1 MAGKKIPFSINRN
14 DVRPLFN
21 QVVDGFRDAIISGY
35 YKPGDKIPSSR
46 DLCPLLEVSRI
57 VTKAALEQLASEGLV
72 ASRPRIGSV
81 VRDRNAKQWKGR
93 VLFVVPETNG
103 SYFINVL
110 IGTAREILMSEGW
123 LFHQVTLGCDAQ
135 RRHDLSRLDVALRV
149 STDLVLTLW
158 DRADIL
164 KRLSASGIPFVT
176 ISECPCSVAG
186 ASGRIRY
193 PHRSFVPSLVR
204 DCVAAGVRCVEQV
217 GFMRSTYN
225 AAPALRRAGIKM
237 KETVIPPD
245 RDWMSTYM
253 DIKRPVMEAFG
264 RRLAKGVRGA
274 NLPDLFYFD
283 DDIVASAALMAL
295 AYNGVKVPRDVRVV
309 ALSNVGFGP
318 CFPVQLARVE
328 MDPFVAGRTVARA
341 ALSFLTGD
349 GIPPDATIQ
358 PEYVRGDSF
367 PVPQK
372 TSTSTTRESK
382 GTQG

>member
-1 MAGKKIPFSINRN
+1 MLVGKQIPFSINRN

-21 QVVDGFRDAIISGY
+21 QVVDGFREAIVSGY
-35 YKPGDKIPSSR
+35 YVSGDKIPSSR
-46 DLCPLLEVSRI
+46 DLCPILGVSRI
-57 VTKAALEQLASEGLV
+57 VTQAALEQLASEGLV
-72 ASRPRIGSV
+72 VSRPRIGSV
-81 VRDRNAKQWKGR
+81 VRDCNAKQWKGR

-164 KRLSASGIPFVT
+164 KRLSESGVPFVT
-176 ISECPCSVAG
+176 ISEHPCPVVG
-186 ASGRIRY
+186 VSGRIRY
-193 PHRSFVPSLVR
+193 PHRSFVPPLVR
-204 DCVAAGVRCVEQV
+204 DCVAAGVKRVEQV

-225 AAPALRRAGIKM
+225 AAPALRRAGIKV

-295 AYNGVKVPRDVRVV
+295 VYHGVKIPEDVSVV
-309 ALSNVGFGP
+309 AFSNVGFGP
-318 CFPVQLARVE
+318 CFPVPLARVE
-328 MDPFVAGRTVARA
+328 MDPFLAGRTVARA
-341 ALSFLTGD
+341 ALSFLAGD

-367 PVPQK
+367 PVLQ
-372 TSTSTTRESK
+372 RNLERVK
-382 GTQG
+382 GT

>member
-1 MAGKKIPFSINRN
+1 MIVMNE
-14 DVRPLFN
+14 
-21 QVVDGFRDAIISGY
+21 VVAR
-35 YKPGDKIPSSR
+35 
-46 DLCPLLEVSRI
+46 
-57 VTKAALEQLASEGLV
+57 LAEEGLV
-72 ASRPRIGSV
+72 CPRRGVGCTVLDIGE
-81 VRDRNAKQWKGR
+81 RIWKGR

-149 STDLVLTLW
+149 TTNLVLTLW
-158 DRADIL
+158 ERADIF
-164 KRLSASGIPFVT
+164 KRLSRACVPFVT
-176 ISECPCSVAG
+176 VNEYPCAAAG
-186 ASGRIRY
+186 ASGYIRY

-225 AAPALRRAGIKM
+225 AAPALRRAGIKV
-237 KETVIPPD
+237 KETVIPPE
-245 RDWMSTYM
+245 RDMMSTYM

-274 NLPDLFYFD
+274 DLPDLFYFD

-295 AYNGVKVPRDVRVV
+295 AYYGVKVPNDVRVV
-309 ALSNVGFGP
+309 AFSNAGSGP
-318 CFPVQLARVE
+318 CFPVPLARVE

-341 ALSFLTGD
+341 ALSFLAGD
-349 GIPPDATIQ
+349 GIPQDATIQ

-372 TSTSTTRESK
+372 TSTTTTRESK